1 MLRPAAYVVLVV
13 VGLALT
19 VLGFVQF
26 TDTFE
31 EARAY
36 RATPVCAP
44 AAKPGDDCVTLESG
58 RVTKKS
64 EEPSSDST
72 DYVLTVARE
81 TAPTD
86 RYYVGKAFYR
96 DVDTGTVVELKILKG
111 KVFELSYHGHRSQP
125 PNTPYLATAEFSG
138 LIAVGLVMVAAGL
151 VGDIEYMV
159 GLALAYIAG
168 ITIATGTGSIFLIT
182 FQWPLIVTLSVAVVC
197 WLIVAVIT
205 YTTFEE
211 F

>member
-19 VLGFVQF
+19 VLGFIRF

-36 RATPVCAP
+36 RATPVCVP
-44 AAKPGDDCVTLESG
+44 AAKPGHDCVTLESG
-58 RVTKKS
+58 RVTKKE

-111 KVFELSYHGHRSQP
+111 KVFELGYHGHRSQP
-125 PNTPYLATAEFSG
+125 PNTPYLAIAEFSG

-151 VGDIEYMV
+151 VGDIEYMA
-159 GLALAYIAG
+159 GLALAYVAG

-182 FQWPLIVTLSVAVVC
+182 FQWLLMVTLSVAVVC
-197 WLIVAVIT
+197 WLMVAVIT

>member
-1 MLRPAAYVVLVV
+1 MLRPAAHVVLVV

-81 TAPTD
+81 TAPTG

-96 DVDTGTVVELKILKG
+96 DVDTGTVVDLKILKG
-111 KVFELSYHGHRSQP
+111 KVFELSYHGHRARP
-125 PNTPYLATAEFSG
+125 PYAPYLAIAEFSG
-138 LIAVGLVMVAAGL
+138 LIAVGLVMIVTGM
-151 VGDIEYMV
+151 VGDIEYLV
-159 GLALAYIAG
+159 GMALGYAAG
-168 ITIATGTGSIFLIT
+168 ITIATGIGSIFLIT
-182 FQWPLIVTLSVAVVC
+182 IQWPLIVTLGVAVVC